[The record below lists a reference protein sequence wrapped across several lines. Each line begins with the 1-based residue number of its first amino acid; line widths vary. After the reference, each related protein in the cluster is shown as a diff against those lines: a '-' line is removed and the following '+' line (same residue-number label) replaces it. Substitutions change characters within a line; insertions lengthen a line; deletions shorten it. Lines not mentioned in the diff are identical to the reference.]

1 MELLPKISEHF
12 LANMD
17 ENVQTYQGEFL
28 ALIWHQILIT
38 NLQGNLAVE
47 GEN

>member
-17 ENVQTYQGEFL
+17 ENVQAYQVEFL
-28 ALIWHQILIT
+28 ALILHQILIT
-38 NLQGNLAVE
+38 NLHGNPAVE
-47 GEN
+47 GGN